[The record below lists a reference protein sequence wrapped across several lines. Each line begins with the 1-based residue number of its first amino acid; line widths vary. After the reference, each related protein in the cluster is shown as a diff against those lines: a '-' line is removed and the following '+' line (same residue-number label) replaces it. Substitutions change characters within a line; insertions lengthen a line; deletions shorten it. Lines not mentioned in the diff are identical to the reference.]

1 MLLLQQN
8 LLNGTEEGDVFGL
21 CVTPELESEIHWSIL
36 VPRVSRLGGLTN
48 VASDANAVGY
58 RGDKTCSLLPV
69 VLLVEVTGE
78 QAVCQ
83 RREAKTT
90 RL

>member
-1 MLLLQQN
+1 M
-8 LLNGTEEGDVFGL
+8 DVFGL
-21 CVTPELESEIHWSIL
+21 CVTPELESEIHWSAL
-36 VPRVSRLGGLTN
+36 VPRVSWLGGLTN
-48 VASDANAVGY
+48 VASDADAARC

-69 VLLVEVTGE
+69 VLLVEVTSE

-90 RL
+90 KL